1 MHNIKPCQKQLT
13 LNCVPMCVPNCVLIT
28 NVCKSSKNFDFPE
41 TEQLFR
47 FVWFEEFPRVCY
59 SWWEDRTYCL
69 PCVLFGHKYVGKS
82 LQKKM
87 SKMANSSKNI
97 KKKHRN
103 VSTGTH
109 KKGKISFHR
118 SLGEYTLFLT
128 PSFF

>member
-1 MHNIKPCQKQLT
+1 MPET
-13 LNCVPMCVPNCVLIT
+13 TDLNCVPMCVPNCVLII

-47 FVWFEEFPRVCY
+47 FVWFEEFPRVY

-97 KKKHRN
+97 KKNIEMFQR
-103 VSTGTH
+103 
-109 KKGKISFHR
+109 
-118 SLGEYTLFLT
+118 EYTKKEKYHFIDL
-128 PSFF
+128 